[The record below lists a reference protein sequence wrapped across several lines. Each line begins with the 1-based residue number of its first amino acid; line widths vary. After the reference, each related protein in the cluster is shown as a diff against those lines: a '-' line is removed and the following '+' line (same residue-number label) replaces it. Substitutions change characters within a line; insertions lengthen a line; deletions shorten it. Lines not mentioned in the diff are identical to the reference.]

1 MISRKLYGPPGTGKT
16 TKLLQYVKTFVK
28 LGTPID
34 RIGYFAFT
42 TKAANEAIDRML
54 DYHTA
59 FSRKDLKYFRTLHSL
74 AFTRLGL
81 KKSEVMQDE
90 HYEDIGRKLGI
101 EMTVYSNGQETTGFV
116 DSNSEYFNLINAAR
130 IKEVSIED
138 EYNTDMYS
146 QDMDKR
152 LLQIIADEVK
162 NYKDSFK
169 LVDFTDMIERFNVS
183 ELCPKFDIS
192 FIDEAQDLS
201 PIQWKMVDIIRKNS
215 KYVILAGDDD
225 QAIYGWAGADV
236 KKFQHIPSKK
246 DIILPHSYRVPK
258 KIQELSDKILD
269 RIPDDRRVKK
279 KWLARQEEGYI
290 NYITDL
296 DGMQLHQGNWLILAR
311 YNDRL
316 AKLMPDL
323 KEMGIYYQ
331 YKGRKSYKVSLYR
344 SILNYTRW
352 QKGELLSLSEVKDII
367 ECTGMNLKPTEEK
380 MYDLAD
386 LTYDKTVNWFDVFV
400 VDYDECLYIRKMLS
414 AEEKLSKDSRVK
426 LSTIHAAKGGE
437 AENVLLILDNTKT
450 IRESAEKNQDKADEE
465 NRVWYVGVTRTKQ
478 NLYIM
483 AARKEDRGY
492 DIESLG

>member
-1 MISRKLYGPPGTGKT
+1 MISRKLFGPPGTGKT
-16 TKLLQYVKTFVK
+16 TKLLSYVKTFLK

-34 RIGYFAFT
+34 KIGYFAFT

-59 FSRKDLKYFRTLHSL
+59 FERKDLKYFRTLHSL

-81 KKSEVMQDE
+81 KKSEVLQDE
-90 HYEDIGRKLGI
+90 HYEDIGRQLGI

-130 IKEVSIED
+130 IKEISIED

-146 QDMDKR
+146 QEMNKQ
-152 LLQIIADEVK
+152 LLQIISDELQ
-162 NYKDSFK
+162 NYKDSYK

-183 ELCPKFDIS
+183 ELCPKFDVA

-201 PIQWKMVDIIRKNS
+201 PIQWKMVEIIKKNS

-236 KKFQHIPSKK
+236 KKFQQEISKK
-246 DIILPHSYRVPK
+246 DIILPQSYRVPQSVQ
-258 KIQELSDKILD
+258 KIANQILD
-269 RIPDDRRVKK
+269 RIPDLKRVRKQWK
-279 KWLARQEEGYI
+279 ARDEKGNVE
-290 NYITDL
+290 YITDI
-296 DGMQLHQGNWLILAR
+296 DGLPLHQGQWLILAR

-316 AKLMPDL
+316 TKLMPDL
-323 KEMGIYYQ
+323 KDRGVYFQ
-331 YKGRKSYKVSLYR
+331 YKNRKSYKVSLFR
-344 SILNYTRW
+344 TILNYIRW
-352 QKGELLSLSEVKDII
+352 QKGELLSLSEVKDVL
-367 ECTGMNLKPTEEK
+367 ECANSNLKPTEEK
-380 MYDLAD
+380 MYDLAE
-386 LTYDKTVNWFDVFV
+386 LTFSKDIEWFDEFN
-400 VDYDECLYIRKMLS
+400 VDYEECLYIREMLRMG
-414 AEEKLSKDSRVK
+414 EKLSKDARVR
-426 LSTIHAAKGGE
+426 LSTMHAAKGGE
-437 AENVLLILDNTKT
+437 ADNVLLILDNTKT
-450 IRESAEKNQDKADEE
+450 IRESAEKNEDKADEE

-483 AARKEDRGY
+483 SARKEDRGY

>member
-1 MISRKLYGPPGTGKT
+1 
-16 TKLLQYVKTFVK
+16 
-28 LGTPID
+28 
-34 RIGYFAFT
+34 
-42 TKAANEAIDRML
+42 ML

-59 FSRKDLKYFRTLHSL
+59 FQRKDLKYFRTLHSL

-101 EMTVYSNGQETTGFV
+101 QMTVYSDGQETTGFV

-130 IKEVSIED
+130 IKEITIED

-146 QDMDKR
+146 QDMNKQ
-152 LLQIIADEVK
+152 LLQIISDEVQ

-169 LVDFTDMIERFNVS
+169 LVDFTDMIEKFNVS
-183 ELCPKFDIS
+183 ELCPKFDVA

-201 PIQWKMVDIIRKNS
+201 PIQWKMVDIIKKNA

-236 KKFQHIPSKK
+236 KKFQQETSKK
-246 DIILPHSYRVPK
+246 NIILPQSYRVPK
-258 KIQELSDKILD
+258 SIQYIADKILD
-269 RIPDDRRVKK
+269 RIPDSKRVRKQWK
-279 KWLARQEEGYI
+279 ARDEEG
-290 NYITDL
+290 NVDYITDT
-296 DGMQLHQGNWLILAR
+296 DGLPLHEGNWLILAR

-316 AKLMPDL
+316 TKLMPIL
-323 KEMGIYYQ
+323 KDRGVYFQ
-331 YKGRKSYKVSLYR
+331 YKGRKSYKVSLFR
-344 SILNYTRW
+344 TILNYIRW
-352 QKGELLSLSEVKDII
+352 QKGELLSLSEVKDIL
-367 ECTGMNLKPTEEK
+367 ECAGSNLKPTEEK
-380 MYDLAD
+380 MYDLTE
-386 LTYDKTVNWFDVFV
+386 LSFSKEIEWFDEFKI
-400 VDYDECLYIRKMLS
+400 DYEECLYIREMLRMG
-414 AEEKLSKDSRVK
+414 EKLSKDARIK

-437 AENVLLILDNTKT
+437 ADNVLLILDNTKT
-450 IRESAEKNQDKADEE
+450 IRESAEKNEDKADEE

-483 AARKEDRGY
+483 SAKREDRGY

>member
-1 MISRKLYGPPGTGKT
+1 MISRKLFGPPGTGKT
-16 TKLLQYVKTFVK
+16 TKLLKYVKTFLK
-28 LGTPID
+28 LGTDINK
-34 RIGYFAFT
+34 IGYFAFT
-42 TKAANEAIDRML
+42 TKAANEAVERML

-59 FSRKDLKYFRTLHSL
+59 LEKKDLKYFRTLHSL

-81 KKSEVMQDE
+81 KKSEVLQDE
-90 HYEDIGRKLGI
+90 HYEDIGRRLGI
-101 EMTVYSNGQETTGFV
+101 QVTVYSDGQETTGFV

-146 QDMDKR
+146 QDMDKQ
-152 LLQIIADEVK
+152 LLQIISDELQ
-162 NYKDSFK
+162 NYKDAYK

-183 ELCPKFDIS
+183 KLCPNFDIA

-201 PIQWKMVDIIRKNS
+201 PLQWKMVDIITKNS

-236 KKFQHIPSKK
+236 KKFQQKFSKK
-246 DIILPHSYRVPK
+246 DIILPQSYRVPLK
-258 KIQELSDKILD
+258 VQDIANKILD
-269 RIPDDRRVKK
+269 RIPDERRIKK
-279 KWLARQEEGYI
+279 QWQARKEVGDV

-296 DGMQLHQGNWLILAR
+296 DGLPLHDGNWLILAR

-316 AKLMPDL
+316 NKLMPLL
-323 KEMGIYYQ
+323 KDMGIYYQ
-331 YKGRKSYKVSLYR
+331 YKGRKSYKSTLFR
-344 SILNYTRW
+344 TILNYIRW
-352 QKGELLSLSEVKDII
+352 QKGELLSLSEVKDVI
-367 ECTGMNLKPTEEK
+367 ECTGSNLKPTEEK

-400 VDYDECLYIRKMLS
+400 VDYEECLYIREMLS
-414 AEEKLSKDSRVK
+414 YGEKLSKNARVK

-437 AENVLLILDNTKT
+437 ADNVLLILDNTKT
-450 IRESAEKNQDKADEE
+450 IRESSEKNEDKADEE

-483 AARKEDRGY
+483 SARKEDRGY

>member
-1 MISRKLYGPPGTGKT
+1 VISRKLFGPPGTGKT
-16 TKLLQYVKTFVK
+16 TKLLKYVKTFLK

-34 RIGYFAFT
+34 KIGYFAFT

-54 DYHTA
+54 DWHDP

-81 KKSEVMQDE
+81 KKSEVLQDE
-90 HYEDIGRKLGI
+90 HYEDIGRRLGI
-101 EMTVYSNGQETTGFV
+101 QMTVYSDGQETTGFV

-130 IKEVSIED
+130 IKEITIED

-146 QDMDKR
+146 QDMNKQ
-152 LLQIIADEVK
+152 LLQIISDELQ
-162 NYKDSFK
+162 NYKDSYK

-183 ELCPKFDIS
+183 KLCPKFDVS

-201 PIQWKMVDIIRKNS
+201 PIQWKMVNIIKKNS

-236 KKFQHIPSKK
+236 KKFQQEISKK
-246 DIILPHSYRVPK
+246 DIILPQSYRVPK
-258 KIQELSDKILD
+258 SVQGIADKILD
-269 RIPDDRRVKK
+269 RIPDLKRVRKQWK
-279 KWLARQEEGYI
+279 ARDEEG
-290 NYITDL
+290 NVDYITDT
-296 DGMQLHQGNWLILAR
+296 DGLPLHEGNWLILAR

-316 AKLMPDL
+316 TKLMPIL
-323 KEMGIYYQ
+323 KDRGVYFQ
-331 YKGRKSYKVSLYR
+331 YKGRKSYKVSLFR
-344 SILNYTRW
+344 TILNYIRW
-352 QKGELLSLSEVKDII
+352 QKGELLSLSEVKDIL
-367 ECTGMNLKPTEEK
+367 ECSGSNLKPTEEK
-380 MYDLAD
+380 MYDLTD
-386 LTYDKTVNWFDVFV
+386 LSYSKEVEWFDEFQI
-400 VDYDECLYIRKMLS
+400 DYEECLYIREMLRMG
-414 AEEKLSKDSRVK
+414 EKLSKDARIK

-437 AENVLLILDNTKT
+437 ADNVLLILDNTKT
-450 IRESAEKNQDKADEE
+450 IRESAEKNEDKADEE

-483 AARKEDRGY
+483 SAKKEERGY

>member
-1 MISRKLYGPPGTGKT
+1 MISRKLFGPPGTGKT
-16 TKLLQYVKTFVK
+16 TKLLHYVKTFVK

-34 RIGYFAFT
+34 KIGYFAFT

-59 FSRKDLKYFRTLHSL
+59 FERKDLKYFRTLHSL
-74 AFTRLGL
+74 AFNRLGL

-130 IKEVSIED
+130 IKESSIED

-152 LLQIIADEVK
+152 LLQIISDEVK

-169 LVDFTDMIERFNVS
+169 LVDFTDMIEKFNVS
-183 ELCPKFDIS
+183 ELCPKFDIV

-201 PIQWKMVDIIRKNS
+201 PIQWKMVEIIRKNS

-236 KKFQHIPSKK
+236 KKFQHILSKK
-246 DIILPHSYRVPK
+246 DIILPQSYRVPQSVQN
-258 KIQELSDKILD
+258 IADKILD
-269 RIPDDRRVKK
+269 RIPDLKRVRKQWK
-279 KWLARQEEGYI
+279 ARDEQGYI
-290 NYITDL
+290 EHITDIDGLPL
-296 DGMQLHQGNWLILAR
+296 DQGQWLILAR

-316 AKLMPDL
+316 SKLMPDL
-323 KEMGIYYQ
+323 KERGIYFQ
-331 YKGRKSYKVSLYR
+331 YKNRKSYKVSLFR

-352 QKGELLSLSEVKDII
+352 QKGELLSLSEVKDIL

-380 MYDLAD
+380 MYDLTE

-414 AEEKLSKDSRVK
+414 HDEKLSKESRVK

>member
-1 MISRKLYGPPGTGKT
+1 MISRKLFGPPGTGKT
-16 TKLLQYVKTFVK
+16 TKLLSYVKTFLK

-34 RIGYFAFT
+34 KIGYFAFT

-59 FSRKDLKYFRTLHSL
+59 FGRKDLKYFRTLHSL

-90 HYEDIGRKLGI
+90 HYEDIGRQLGI

-130 IKEVSIED
+130 IKEISIED

-146 QDMDKR
+146 QEMNKQ
-152 LLQIIADEVK
+152 LLQIISDELH
-162 NYKDSFK
+162 NYKNSYK
-169 LVDFTDMIERFNVS
+169 LVDFTDMIEKFNVS
-183 ELCPKFDIS
+183 ELCPKFDVA

-201 PIQWKMVDIIRKNS
+201 PIQWKMVEIIKKNS

-236 KKFQHIPSKK
+236 KKFQQEISKK
-246 DIILPHSYRVPK
+246 DIILPQSYRVPQSVQN
-258 KIQELSDKILD
+258 IANQILD
-269 RIPDDRRVKK
+269 RIPDLKRVRKQWK
-279 KWLARQEEGYI
+279 ARDEQGNVE
-290 NYITDL
+290 YITDT
-296 DGMQLHQGNWLILAR
+296 DGLPLHEGNWLILAR

-316 AKLMPDL
+316 TKLMPEL
-323 KEMGIYYQ
+323 KDRGVYFQ
-331 YKGRKSYKVSLYR
+331 YKNRKSYKVSLFR
-344 SILNYTRW
+344 TILNYIRW
-352 QKGELLSLSEVKDII
+352 QKGELLSLSEVKDVL
-367 ECTGMNLKPTEEK
+367 ECTGSNLKPTEEK

-386 LTYDKTVNWFDVFV
+386 LTFSKDTEWFDEFNI
-400 VDYDECLYIRKMLS
+400 DYEECLYIREMLRMG
-414 AEEKLSKDSRVK
+414 EKLSKDARVK

-437 AENVLLILDNTKT
+437 ADNVLLILDNTKT
-450 IRESAEKNQDKADEE
+450 IRESAEKSEDKADEE

-483 AARKEDRGY
+483 SARKEDRGY